1 MSVYET
7 QGYKL
12 DNGGRRMV
20 VDPITRIE
28 GHLRV
33 EVNLDEKNVI
43 RNAVST
49 GTMWRGLEVIL
60 KGRDPRDAWAFTE
73 RICGVCTG
81 THALTSVR
89 AVEDALGI
97 QIPANANI
105 IRNLMQLNLQVH
117 DHLVH
122 FYHLH
127 ALDWVDVVSALKA
140 DPKKTSELA
149 QSISPWPLSS
159 PGYFRDLQLRLKKF
173 VESGQLGPFAH
184 GYWGNPAYKLPAE
197 ANLMAVAHYL
207 EALDFQKEIVKIH
220 TIFGGKNPHP
230 NWLVGGVPCPINVS
244 HVGAVGA
251 LNMERLNQ
259 VKHIIDRTKEFID
272 QVYIPDILAIGG
284 LYKDWL
290 YGGGLSGKSMLSYG
304 DLPDKANDH
313 GAANLLLPRGAIIDG
328 DLSKIHAVDVRD
340 PEQVQEFVTHSWY
353 KYADESKGLH
363 PWDGVTEPH
372 YKPEGPNFKGKRNA
386 IEQLDEGAK
395 YSWIKAPRWRG
406 HAMEVG
412 PLSRMVLGYLQ
423 PRQFPWIKGTID
435 AVLKQLD
442 VPVTALFSTL
452 GRTAARAI
460 EAQYCSELQ
469 VREFDRLIANIKAGD
484 TATANVD
491 KWEPA
496 TWPKEAKGVGF
507 TEAPRGALGHWVK
520 IKDTKIENYQ
530 CVVPTT
536 WNGSPRD
543 HKGQIGAFEASLMN
557 TPLAKGDQPLEI
569 LRTIHSFDPCLA
581 CSTHVMSPEGHELA
595 AVTVR

>member
-1 MSVYET
+1 MAAYET
-7 QGYKL
+7 QGFKL
-12 DNGGRRMV
+12 DNAGKRVV
-20 VDPITRIE
+20 VDPVTRIE

-33 EVNLDEKNVI
+33 EVNLDAQNTI

-97 QIPANANI
+97 QIPDNANI
-105 IRNLMQLNLQVH
+105 IRNIMQLNLQVH

-149 QSISPWPLSS
+149 QSISDWPLSS
-159 PGYFRDLQLRLKKF
+159 PGYFRDLQTRLRKF
-173 VESGQLGPFAH
+173 VESGQLGPFAN
-184 GYWGNPAYKLPAE
+184 GYWGNPAYKLPPE

-230 NWLVGGVPCPINVS
+230 NWLVGGVPCPINVDN
-244 HVGAVGA
+244 VGAVGA
-251 LNMERLNQ
+251 INMERLNQ
-259 VKHIIDRTKEFID
+259 VRSIVDRSKTFIE
-272 QVYIPDILAIGG
+272 QVYIPDLLAIASF
-284 LYKDWL
+284 YKDWL
-290 YGGGLSGKSMLSYG
+290 HGGGLSGKSMLSYG
-304 DLPDKANDH
+304 DLPSRANDYSN
-313 GAANLLLPRGAIIDG
+313 ASLMLPRGAIING
-328 DLSKIHAVDVRD
+328 DLSKIHEVDVRD
-340 PEQVQEFVTHSWY
+340 PEQVQEFVSHSWY
-353 KYADESKGLH
+353 KYADETKGLH
-363 PWDGVTEPH
+363 PWDGVTEP
-372 YKPEGPNFKGKRNA
+372 NFVLGAGHKGTKTRF
-386 IEQLDEGAK
+386 ESLDESAK

-406 HAMEVG
+406 HAVEVG
-412 PLSRMVLGYLQ
+412 PLSRMVLGYVQ
-423 PRQFPWIKGTID
+423 PKQYPWIKETID
-435 AVLKQLD
+435 AVLKKLD

-452 GRTAARAI
+452 GRTAARGI
-460 EAQYCSELQ
+460 EGLYCADLQ
-469 VREFDRLIANIKAGD
+469 VQQLDKLVANIKAGN
-484 TATANVD
+484 TATANVE
-491 KWEPA
+491 KWEPS
-496 TWPKEAKGVGF
+496 TWPKECKGVGF
-507 TEAPRGALGHWVK
+507 TEAPRGALGHWVR
-520 IKDTKIENYQ
+520 IKDGRIDNYQ

-557 TPLAKGDQPLEI
+557 TPLAKADEPLEI
-569 LRTIHSFDPCLA
+569 LRTLHSFDPCLA
-581 CSTHVMSPEGHELA
+581 CSTHVMSPDGQELTQ
-595 AVTVR
+595 VQVR